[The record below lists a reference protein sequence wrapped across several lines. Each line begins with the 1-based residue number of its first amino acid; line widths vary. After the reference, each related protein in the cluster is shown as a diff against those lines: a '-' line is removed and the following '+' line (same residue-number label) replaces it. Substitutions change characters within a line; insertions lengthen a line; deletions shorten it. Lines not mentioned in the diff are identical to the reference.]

1 MGYGG
6 ETKVDGVATRYSKQ
20 FVCGSGLGTRLDE
33 ARVSWSRKI
42 DVCWN
47 STLEAKGTRVA
58 SGSGVA

>member
-20 FVCGSGLGTRLDE
+20 FVCKQ
-33 ARVSWSRKI
+33 RVSWSSKI

-58 SGSGVA
+58 SGGSGVA